1 MTRVLKLTDPRAQ
14 DCALSGAAMATM
26 ARLAVAGIP
35 VPQGFVVTTDCGEW
49 EDPEA
54 EAAIFR
60 GYHALG
66 DGHGGLPV
74 VYAVASPAAG
84 DREPTE
90 GGTFEPQRGLSNLT
104 EVFAAIDAC
113 RGLPRVGA
121 ARPYNAG
128 PFPTFMAV
136 GVLEVPHVV
145 RSGKAFASRA
155 EGPGGVLVEVDP
167 ACSGPPIEY
176 VTEIQIRDVATR
188 VAELLGGRV
197 EVEWA
202 LVEGELTVLKA
213 TESSVPF

>member
-14 DCALSGAAMATM
+14 DYALSGVAMATM

-74 VYAVASPAAG
+74 VYAVASPAAT
-84 DREPTE
+84 DLEPTE
-90 GGTFEPQRGLSNLT
+90 GGTFEPQRGLSNLS

-113 RGLPRVGA
+113 RGRPRVGA

-145 RSGKAFASRA
+145 QS
-155 EGPGGVLVEVDP
+155 PIDNVLQ
-167 ACSGPPIEY
+167 G
-176 VTEIQIRDVATR
+176 QIRDVVAR
-188 VAELLGGRV
+188 VAEVLGARV

-202 LVEGELTVLKA
+202 LVDGKVTVLKA
-213 TESSVPF
+213 TESPVPF